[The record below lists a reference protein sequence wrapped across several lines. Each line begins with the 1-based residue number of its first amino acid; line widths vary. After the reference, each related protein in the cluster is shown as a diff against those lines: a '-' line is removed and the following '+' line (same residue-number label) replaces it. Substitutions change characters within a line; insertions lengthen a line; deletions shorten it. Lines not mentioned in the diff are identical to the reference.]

1 MLRMRLSRQG
11 KKKQP
16 TYRVIIAEVGSK
28 RDGRYVEQIGHYD
41 PRTNPP
47 SFDIKEDRALYWV
60 SVGVQPSDAVRR
72 LLEKQGTYER
82 LSRLRAGESLDAL
95 VAEFKGEPLPVA
107 EESADSPTPEV
118 ADEPVEA

>member
-16 TYRVIIAEVGSK
+16 TYRVIVAEVGSK
-28 RDGRYVEQIGHYD
+28 RDGRYIEQIGHYD

-47 SFDIKEDRALYWV
+47 SFDIKPDRALYWV
-60 SVGVQPSDAVRR
+60 SVGAQPSEAVRR

-82 LSRLRAGESLDAL
+82 LSRLRAGETLDAL
-95 VAEFKGEPLPVA
+95 VAEIKGEALPVA
-107 EESADSPTPEV
+107 EPSAESPTPEV
-118 ADEPVEA
+118 TDAPVEA